1 MSLIEGFEDF
11 ITHIKNQEI
20 RIKKQETIINYLKD
34 DLNVALAERDQADE
48 YHDRFL
54 NYNICYIIYYV
65 MKYKFKN
72 IFEPQKIYKFL
83 KK

>member
-1 MSLIEGFEDF
+1 MTLIEGFEDF

-20 RIKKQETIINYLKD
+20 RIKNLKD

-54 NYNICYIIYYV
+54 NYNIFYIIYYV
-65 MKYKFKN
+65 IKYRIDN
-72 IFEPQKIYKFL
+72 IFEPQKIYKYL
-83 KK
+83 